1 MERDI
6 VGWGASMGSNDGQ
19 KRGWK
24 KKKKRGWDLKTVRI
38 QSSLGWEYMNR
49 ETEAEAEEMDWPKS
63 IEGLSNACM
72 SLNFMMELA
81 GI

>member
-6 VGWGASMGSNDGQ
+6 VGWGVSMDSNDSQ
-19 KRGWK
+19 
-24 KKKKRGWDLKTVRI
+24 KRGWDLKTVRI
-38 QSSLGWEYMNR
+38 QSSLGWEYVNR

-63 IEGLSNACM
+63 VEGLSNAFM